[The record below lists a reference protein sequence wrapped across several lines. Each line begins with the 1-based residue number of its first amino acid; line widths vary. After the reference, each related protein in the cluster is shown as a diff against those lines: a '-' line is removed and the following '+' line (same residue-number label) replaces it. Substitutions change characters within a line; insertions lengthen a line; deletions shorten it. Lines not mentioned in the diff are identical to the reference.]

1 MEYIIGSLA
10 MLVAFVALL
19 MASSSNSKIEEG
31 NKQLKT
37 QINADVEKTRKKL
50 KEEIDDLKEKA
61 RASDAKMKTVLET
74 QNQYKEAVIILE
86 KKLAK
91 ALQELSA

>member
-19 MASSSNSKIEEG
+19 LASSSNKKIEAG
-31 NKQLKT
+31 NKELKT
-37 QINADVEKTRKKL
+37 QINAGVDKIRKEL
-50 KEEIDDLKEKA
+50 EGRIDDLEENKEA
-61 RASDAKMKTVLET
+61 FDAKMKAVIET
-74 QNQYKEAVIILE
+74 QAQYKEAVAILE

-91 ALQELSA
+91 TIQELSA